1 VTSIYGYTFYG
12 CTSLTS
18 VTIGNGVTSIGD
30 SAFYGCTS
38 LSSVTIPDGVTS
50 IGTWAFGGCTSLT
63 SVTIPDSVT
72 SIYIYTF
79 YGCTSLTSVTIPD
92 GVTSIGNYAFRGCTS
107 LTSVTIP
114 DSVTSIGNYAFSGCT
129 SLTSVTIGN
138 GVTSIGQG
146 AFYECTSLTSVTIPD
161 SVTSIGIYAFRYC
174 TSLTSAVFL
183 GGPPAAFGSY
193 VFDSCASGFTIY
205 YTAEHASEWA
215 PNGETIWNGYPI
227 VLLPAPISV
236 TVTYVGD
243 YAGTDEVLFGGDAVL
258 PVLEAEGLHYVF
270 TVNGEA
276 WDGTSLTEDVTVQVT
291 IDIDVYTVTFIDSVT
306 GETLSVQL
314 VEYLDP
320 AAAPAAPAH
329 YGYTFAGWDCE
340 FDSITADTTV
350 MAVYTPVT
358 FTVIFT
364 DGMDN
369 IISIQEVPYLS
380 AAEEPELPVRE
391 GWVFAGWDADFG
403 CIETS
408 MVVNATWEPQYV
420 TVTFV
425 GSYTGTETLAYGA
438 DCPLPEYNSA
448 SICYIFKVNGVEWC
462 PENVTEDVTVT
473 VSVAAAKN
481 TNHTVTFVGMDG
493 EVIATVQV
501 KHGEAATAPDAPEVP
516 GYTFIGWDRDNF
528 DCVKYTMTRTAVYEE
543 SQIVYHTVTFVDW
556 DGTVLSSQQVEDGA
570 DATAPADPS
579 REGYA
584 FTGWDVDFSNVTED
598 ITVTAQY
605 EEIGPDVL
613 VGDANL
619 DGILSFADVAELY
632 NLIFAGG
639 VFTAEQ
645 LAVCDVNGGG
655 AVSFADVAA
664 LYNAVLGAA

>member
-1 VTSIYGYTFYG
+1 MGAFSYCTSLSSVTIGNSVTSIGG
-12 CTSLTS
+12 CAFEGCSLLTSVTIPDSVTSIDEYAFDCCSSLTS
-18 VTIGNGVTSIGD
+18 VTIGSSVTSIDVGAFWGCSSLTSVTIPDSVTSIGG

-38 LSSVTIPDGVTS
+38 LSSVTIGNGVTY
-50 IGTWAFGGCTSLT
+50 IGSGAFSNCTSLT

-72 SIYIYTF
+72 SIYSHTF

-92 GVTSIGNYAFRGCTS
+92 GVTSIGDYAFYGCTS
-107 LTSVTIP
+107 LTSVTFLGAP
-114 DSVTSIGNYAFSGCT
+114 PASFTSYVFEGCT
-129 SLTSVTIGN
+129 S
-138 GVTSIGQG
+138 
-146 AFYECTSLTSVTIPD
+146 D
-161 SVTSIGIYAFRYC
+161 
-174 TSLTSAVFL
+174 
-183 GGPPAAFGSY
+183 
-193 VFDSCASGFTIY
+193 FTIY
-205 YTAEHASEWA
+205 YTASYASEWA
-215 PNGETIWNGYPI
+215 PNGETTWNGYPI

-243 YAGTDEVLFGGDAVL
+243 YTGTEEVPYGGDAVL
-258 PVLEAEGLHYVF
+258 PVLDAEGLHYVF

-306 GETLSVQL
+306 GEILSVQQ

-320 AAAPAAPAH
+320 ATAPAAPAH

-350 MAVYTPVT
+350 TAVYTPVT
-358 FTVIFT
+358 FSVIFT

-420 TVTFV
+420 TVTFI

-438 DCPLPEYNSA
+438 DCLLPEYNSE
-448 SICYIFKVNGVEWC
+448 SICYIFKVDGVEWC
-462 PENVTEDVTVT
+462 PENVTEDVMVT

-481 TNHTVTFVGMDG
+481 TYHTVTFVGMDG

-528 DCVKYTMTRTAVYEE
+528 DCVTYSMTRTAVYEE

-556 DGTVLSSQQVEDGA
+556 DGTVLSVQQVEDGA

-584 FTGWDVDFSNVTED
+584 FIGWDVDFSNVTED

-605 EEIGPDVL
+605 EEIGPEVL
-613 VGDANL
+613 VGDA
-619 DGILSFADVAELY
+619 DGNGVLSFSDVAALYNMILS
-632 NLIFAGG
+632 GG
-639 VFTAEQ
+639 GLTAEQ
-645 LAVCDVNGGG
+645 EYVCDVNGDG